1 MIKKNLVVLPVVLA
15 VFLTAVPVGA
25 VSTFSAATLTTPGV
39 TKTLVLPEAAD
50 NSPVVSLGT
59 AVDPGTGEVV
69 QGYAI
74 VHYGKNYAKG
84 GVSGGSA
91 KAPSCYGFLSS
102 GAKWKV
108 VEPWVVNA
116 TNSES

>member
-1 MIKKNLVVLPVVLA
+1 MSKKNLIVVPVVLA

-50 NSPVVSLGT
+50 NSPVISLGT

-69 QGYAI
+69 EGFAI
-74 VHYGKNYAKG
+74 VHYAKPSNNPAKG
-84 GVSGGSA
+84 GP

-102 GAKWKV
+102 GAKWK
-108 VEPWVVNA
+108 
-116 TNSES
+116 